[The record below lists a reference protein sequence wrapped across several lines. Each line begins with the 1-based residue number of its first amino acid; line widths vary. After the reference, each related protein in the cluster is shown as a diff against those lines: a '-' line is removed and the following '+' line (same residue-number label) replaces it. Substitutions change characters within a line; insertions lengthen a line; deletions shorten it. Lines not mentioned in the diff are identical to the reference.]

1 MKKSRKFLLP
11 FSLVLLLVVAGML
24 YMKSIVSHADTIP
37 SDSIKNQ
44 LETMYNGE
52 VNNLLLHDNI
62 YGATLTREGSVYA
75 VRVDGETG
83 KVLSMVLK
91 EPSTELVS
99 KQKEAAEKAK
109 KDESSVGKP
118 EEVPAQ
124 SAPEKPK
131 PQPEAPTEAPKP
143 APVQPKPQPEPK
155 PKPKP
160 KPQEKPQPKPPV
172 NKPAPQTTVL
182 LTEQQAIQ
190 IALRQ
195 LNGEV
200 DDVDFVKTSEGGYY
214 LVEIEI
220 DADDGPDEATYQIHA
235 ISGKVMS
242 VTWDD

>member
-11 FSLVLLLVVAGML
+11 FSLVLLLVVAGMF

-75 VRVDGETG
+75 VRVDGATG
-83 KVLSMVLK
+83 KVLSMILK

-99 KQKEAAEKAK
+99 KQKEAAEVAK

-118 EEVPAQ
+118 EEVPTQ

-131 PQPEAPTEAPKP
+131 PQPEAPKP
-143 APVQPKPQPEPK
+143 APVQPKPQ
-155 PKPKP
+155 PKP

-172 NKPAPQTTVL
+172 NKPAPQKTVL

-200 DDVDFVKTSEGGYY
+200 DDVDFVETSEGGYY

-220 DADDGPDEATYQIHA
+220 DVDEGPDEATYQIHA
-235 ISGKVMS
+235 ISGKIMS

>member
-11 FSLVLLLVVAGML
+11 FSLVLLLVVAGMF

-75 VRVDGETG
+75 VRVDGATG
-83 KVLSMVLK
+83 KVLSMILK

-99 KQKEAAEKAK
+99 KQKEAAEVAK

-118 EEVPAQ
+118 EEVPTQ

-131 PQPEAPTEAPKP
+131 PQPEVPPEAPKP
-143 APVQPKPQPEPK
+143 APVQPKPQ
-155 PKPKP
+155 PKP

-172 NKPAPQTTVL
+172 NKPAPQKTVL

-220 DADDGPDEATYQIHA
+220 DVDDGPDEATYQIHA

-242 VTWDD
+242 VTWED

>member
-11 FSLVLLLVVAGML
+11 FSLVLLLVVAGMF

-75 VRVDGETG
+75 VRVDGATG
-83 KVLSMVLK
+83 KVLSMILK

-99 KQKEAAEKAK
+99 KQKEAAEVAK

-118 EEVPAQ
+118 EEVPTQ

-131 PQPEAPTEAPKP
+131 PQ
-143 APVQPKPQPEPK
+143 
-155 PKPKP
+155 PKP

-172 NKPAPQTTVL
+172 NKPAPQKTVL

-200 DDVDFVKTSEGGYY
+200 DDVDFVKTLEGGYY

-220 DADDGPDEATYQIHA
+220 DVDDGPDEATYQIHA

>member
-11 FSLVLLLVVAGML
+11 FSLVLLLVVAGMF

-75 VRVDGETG
+75 VRVDGATG
-83 KVLSMVLK
+83 KVLSMILK

-99 KQKEAAEKAK
+99 KQKEAAEVAK

-118 EEVPAQ
+118 EEVPTQ

-131 PQPEAPTEAPKP
+131 PQPEVPPEAPKP
-143 APVQPKPQPEPK
+143 APVQPKPQ
-155 PKPKP
+155 PKP

-172 NKPAPQTTVL
+172 NKPAPQKTVL

-200 DDVDFVKTSEGGYY
+200 DNVDFVKTSEGGYY

-220 DADDGPDEATYQIHA
+220 DVDDGPDEATYQIHA